1 MQQKVGAKELQKK
14 RPFARMVWGQLQQFG
29 WGRLLALLT
38 LATLLALRVWDVAP
52 LQTMRLKTFDLYQL
66 AKPRTPTQ
74 RPVVIVDIDEASL
87 KSLGQWPW
95 PRSLLAKLVDQITAA
110 KPAAIGIDIVFPEP
124 DRSSPPLLAD
134 SLPGLSSATRDEL
147 RRQPSNDQIFAD
159 SVKRSRVVLGQS
171 AHNPYEGAERT
182 QDIPKA
188 PFATIG
194 SDPKPYL
201 VHLPQLLTNIS
212 VLEQSAAGRGMFTVE
227 PDPDGVVRRVPM
239 VLIAEDAVVP
249 SLTLEMLRL
258 ATGQSAFLIRSDPG
272 GVESV
277 VVAGSQIPTDA
288 SASVWIYFA
297 PHDPARFISAK
308 DVIAGKA
315 AAQLN
320 GKLVLIGTSAS
331 GLLDLKATPI
341 QPSMP
346 GVEVHA
352 QLLENILTQSSL
364 SRPSYASGIELLAA
378 LAVCI
383 GIIALVPVLGAK
395 TVFFT
400 GVSILAILIG
410 SAWYLFVKNGY
421 LFDVSYLVVSSLAVM
436 TIMVFANYYREE
448 AQRRQIRS
456 AFGQYLSP
464 DLVEELA
471 EDPERLALGGETREM
486 TILFSD
492 VRSFTTI
499 SESFKTDPQGLTRL
513 MNQFLTPLSEAVMEK
528 RGTIDKYMGDA
539 IMAFWNAPLNDTEHA
554 THACEAALVMIDRLK
569 TLNIDRKEEARRSG
583 QEFLPLEIGI
593 GINTGEAVV
602 GNMGSEK
609 RFDYSVLGD
618 CVNLASRLEG
628 QTKNYGAS
636 IILGS
641 RTAEFV
647 QDEFAI
653 IELDAIRVKGKTEPE
668 VIYALLGG
676 RELRTNPSFVDT
688 RSNLARALAA
698 YRNQDWGEALE
709 ALGSCQKDIKNF
721 DLTRFCQIY
730 QSRIEEFTTSP
741 PPSNWDGVATMQ
753 TK

>member
-1 MQQKVGAKELQKK
+1 M
-14 RPFARMVWGQLQQFG
+14 
-29 WGRLLALLT
+29 
-38 LATLLALRVWDVAP
+38 
-52 LQTMRLKTFDLYQL
+52 
-66 AKPRTPTQ
+66 
-74 RPVVIVDIDEASL
+74 
-87 KSLGQWPW
+87 
-95 PRSLLAKLVDQITAA
+95 
-110 KPAAIGIDIVFPEP
+110 
-124 DRSSPPLLAD
+124 
-134 SLPGLSSATRDEL
+134 
-147 RRQPSNDQIFAD
+147 N
-159 SVKRSRVVLGQS
+159 
-171 AHNPYEGAERT
+171 
-182 QDIPKA
+182 IP
-188 PFATIG
+188 
-194 SDPKPYL
+194 
-201 VHLPQLLTNIS
+201 

-249 SLTLEMLRL
+249 SLALEMLRL
-258 ATGQSAFLIRSDPG
+258 ATGQSAFLIRSGPG

-277 VVAGSQIPTDA
+277 IVAGSRIPTDA

-315 AAQLN
+315 TSQLT
-320 GKLVLIGTSAS
+320 GRLVLIGTSAS

-352 QLLENILTQSSL
+352 QLLENVLTQSSL
-364 SRPSYASGIELLAA
+364 SRPSYATGVELLAA
-378 LAVCI
+378 LIVCI
-383 GIIALVPVLGAK
+383 GIIALLPVLGAK
-395 TVFFT
+395 TVLFT
-400 GVSILAILIG
+400 GAGTVAILIG
-410 SAWYLFVKNGY
+410 GAWYLFVQHGY
-421 LFDVSYLVVSSLAVM
+421 LFDVSYLVISSLAVM
-436 TIMVFANYYREE
+436 TIMVFANYFREE

-492 VRSFTTI
+492 VRGFTTI
-499 SESFKTDPQGLTRL
+499 SESFKADPQGLTRL

-569 TLNIDRKEEARRSG
+569 ALNIDRKEEARQSG
-583 QEFLPLEIGI
+583 QKFLPLEMGI

-641 RTAEFV
+641 RTAELV

-676 RELRTNPSFVDT
+676 GEMRIQQSFVDT
-688 RSNLARALAA
+688 RNNLDRAVAA
-698 YRNQDWGEALE
+698 YRRQDWDEALE
-709 ALGSCQKDIKNF
+709 ALGSCQQEIKNF
-721 DLTRFCQIY
+721 DLAMFGQLY
-730 QSRIEEFTTSP
+730 KSRIEEFTASP